1 MHTLS
6 TFIQYNIEVLATA
19 IRRKKKVN
27 SIHIEMEEVKLLLF
41 AGNVIVY
48 IENPETS
55 PKKFPVGNNK

>member
-19 IRRKKKVN
+19 IRRKKVN

-41 AGNVIVY
+41 AGNAIVY

>member
-1 MHTLS
+1 
-6 TFIQYNIEVLATA
+6 
-19 IRRKKKVN
+19 
-27 SIHIEMEEVKLLLF
+27 MEEVKLLLF